1 MRTLLTLD
9 PHAVERP
16 IHEEE
21 RYRQK
26 HRRQRVGEPRPQSRP
41 NLFINFSPVR
51 DPRDTN
57 EFRLIVYDVHH
68 APVTHSDAPLIFV
81 ALQFLAS
88 RGPWVVAQGFEFAHD
103 TLQNVVRQRFELFP
117 DGFASTV

>member
-1 MRTLLTLD
+1 MRTLLALD
-9 PHAVERP
+9 P
-16 IHEEE
+16 
-21 RYRQK
+21 
-26 HRRQRVGEPRPQSRP
+26 
-41 NLFINFSPVR
+41 LINFAPVR
-51 DPRDTN
+51 DSRDTN

-88 RGPWVVAQGFEFAHD
+88 RGPWVAGQGFEFAND
-103 TLQNVVRQRFELFP
+103 TFQHVVGNASSSFRA